1 MLKRERFAWAWLAG
15 LLVVPTIYFIVVA
28 TREPICGGMDLVQL
42 GMLATA
48 LTTLALVALLARF
61 LPDGGTDGPTPFGA
75 DERDQLI
82 ESRASVVA
90 YYVLMGGMIVV
101 GFVMP
106 FFASGWELVHAALF
120 ATVLA
125 EVVHTTLMLISYR
138 RGVRA

>member
-1 MLKRERFAWAWLAG
+1 MLKRERFAWAWLAS

-28 TREPICGGMDLVQL
+28 TREPMSGRMDLVQL

-48 LTTLALVALLARF
+48 LTALALVALLARF
-61 LPDGGTDGPTPFGA
+61 LPFGGTDGPNPFGA

-106 FFASGWELVHAALF
+106 FIASGWVLVHAALL

-125 EVVHTTLMLISYR
+125 ETVHTTLMLISYR